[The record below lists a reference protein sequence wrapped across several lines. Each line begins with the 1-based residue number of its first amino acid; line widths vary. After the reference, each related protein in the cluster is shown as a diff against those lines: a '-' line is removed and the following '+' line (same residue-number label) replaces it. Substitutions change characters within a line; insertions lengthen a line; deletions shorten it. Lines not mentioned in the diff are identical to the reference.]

1 MEGKNNKARFGL
13 AVACAGN
20 INLDGRTQETPKGI
34 QDLVVGAPYDG
45 PEHRGAIYIYLG
57 TPEGISKNY
66 AQVRLHKRTFNYC
79 STKKSNIIL
88 IDTFFFLK
96 VIFASEINSN
106 IRTFGWSLSAG
117 MDLDNNEYPDVLVG
131 AYDSN
136 NAVFLKSAPVVHLD
150 SQIQFLVAGK
160 QVDLNNKNCRIRD
173 GTSVPCVDVEV
184 TVEYDGV
191 GVPDTIGK
199 FSLPDFLY

>member
-1 MEGKNNKARFGL
+1 MEGKNNKARFGH

-20 INLDGRTQETPKGI
+20 INLDGRSGGNPKGI

-45 PEHRGAIYIYLG
+45 PDHQGAIYIYLG
-57 TPEGISKNY
+57 TTEGISKEY
-66 AQVRLHKRTFNYC
+66 AQVIYA
-79 STKKSNIIL
+79 SD
-88 IDTFFFLK
+88 ID
-96 VIFASEINSN
+96 SN

-117 MDLDNNEYPDVLVG
+117 MDLDNNEYPDLLVG
-131 AYDSN
+131 AYESN

-150 SQIQFLVAGK
+150 SKIQFLVAGK

-173 GTSVPCVDVEV
+173 GTQVPCVDVEV

-199 FSLPDFLY
+199 KMRINQIGLKLIKI

>member
-1 MEGKNNKARFGL
+1 
-13 AVACAGN
+13 
-20 INLDGRTQETPKGI
+20 
-34 QDLVVGAPYDG
+34 
-45 PEHRGAIYIYLG
+45 
-57 TPEGISKNY
+57 
-66 AQVRLHKRTFNYC
+66 
-79 STKKSNIIL
+79 
-88 IDTFFFLK
+88 
-96 VIFASEINSN
+96 
-106 IRTFGWSLSAG
+106 

-199 FSLPDFLY
+199 FYTCYLTFFSSKKASESASIRLKTFE